1 VDREH
6 RTQQRCDPAEER
18 DLDGSCGPPPGP
30 QSASSAIGHDGHG
43 GDGEMEAPLPD
54 SLDVGER
61 QLGVTEAGDQ
71 PGDEP
76 CAQEPTRRVVQYDGY
91 WDVTPRMPERPL
103 PPPPADMTDAKA
115 VAKWRD
121 RCWMLRN
128 IFGSGN

>member
-1 VDREH
+1 
-6 RTQQRCDPAEER
+6 
-18 DLDGSCGPPPGP
+18 
-30 QSASSAIGHDGHG
+30 
-43 GDGEMEAPLPD
+43 MEAPLPD